1 VRTQGIGVRA
11 LATAIALGIALSPT
25 SSAQDAG
32 QETKPPR
39 AISGERQGNRR
50 AQDDEGPQIGAE
62 LVELAVSVT
71 DKANR
76 PIFDLTKDKFAVA
89 EDGVPQQIAFFN
101 KEEAPISLGLVIDTS
116 GSVRTKLET
125 VVQAVTNLIRS
136 NKPQDEVAV
145 VEFKSQIELLEE
157 FTTDERDVE
166 DALGDLVAYG
176 QTALLDAIL
185 LSGDYVQKE
194 GRHRR
199 KALLVVTDGLEKGSY
214 YSYDQV
220 AERVKQLDVRLY
232 FIGFTKD
239 LDQTG
244 SIFRKSPK
252 KNAEALLTKLAED
265 SGGRAYFPA
274 DLAELGPIS
283 DEIARDLRTI
293 YALSYYPT
301 NDKRDGTFRKVA
313 VRVVGDSKFAVRTR
327 TGYYAT
333 K

>member
-1 VRTQGIGVRA
+1 VRSVRTWIQVLA
-11 LATAIALGIALSPT
+11 LAIVAGLVLAPT
-25 SSAQDAG
+25 GFAQDPA
-32 QETKPPR
+32 QQTKPPR
-39 AISGERQGNRR
+39 AISGDRDGRR

-76 PIFDLTKDKFAVA
+76 PVYDLSKEKFSIA
-89 EDGVPQQIAFFN
+89 EDGVAQQIAFFN

-125 VVQAVTNLIRS
+125 VVQAVTNLIRG

-166 DALGDLVAYG
+166 DALGDLVAFG

-185 LSGDYVQKE
+185 LSADYVQKE

-214 YSYDQV
+214 YTYDQV

-265 SGGRAYFPA
+265 SGGRSFFPA
-274 DLAELGPIS
+274 DLSELGSIS

-293 YALSYYPT
+293 YAIGYYPT
-301 NDKRDGTFRKVA
+301 NDKRDGTFRKVSVKVA
-313 VRVVGDSKFAVRTR
+313 GDPKYAVRTR